1 MTLDKIQP
9 GDSAIIT
16 AILNNE
22 YTLKLIEMGF
32 YEDKMVQMMERTFD
46 RETLSIKIGHSKLM
60 MRKEEAQTVIVRI
73 CDQHG

>member
-60 MRKEEAQTVIVRI
+60 MRREEAQTVIVRI
-73 CDQHG
+73 CDRHG